1 MEIEQIKKE
10 IFKQNELNKLGNITR
25 KKAIDILKEFKN
37 KQILKK
43 DNTLLKAVKEKL
55 THLEVYDKKVKHYD
69 INGKW
74 ATLQIYINCSYGYN
88 LVANLKYCYSVKSGG
103 CEYFEQSVY
112 IAKVENLILKEFYN
126 KADDERKQINE
137 TEQLNQFKKVQR
149 IINTLIDE
157 KEKLNYALKRF
168 LSESIKD
175 DDKNLYYPIYLN

>member
-1 MEIEQIKKE
+1 MEIEQIKNE

-37 KQILKK
+37 KQILRYKGQF
-43 DNTLLKAVKEKL
+43 TLLKAVKEKL

-88 LVANLKYCYSVKSGG
+88 LVANLKYCYSGKSG

-168 LSESIKD
+168 LSEVIKD
-175 DDKNLYYPIYLN
+175 DDKNLLR

>member
-1 MEIEQIKKE
+1 MEIEQIKNE

-37 KQILKK
+37 KQILRYKGQF
-43 DNTLLKAVKEKL
+43 TLLKAVKEKL

-88 LVANLKYCYSVKSGG
+88 LVANLKYCYSGKSSG

-168 LSESIKD
+168 LSEVIKD
-175 DDKNLYYPIYLN
+175 DDKNLLR